1 MANNDSGFRSL
12 ATENWP
18 TGIVDHITGALI
30 RACGRE
36 PTAVN
41 HQALVL
47 DLVFRCYSPYRTEL
61 AGIKRNKL
69 SPFKLRP

>member
-12 ATENWP
+12 AAENWP

-36 PTAVN
+36 STAVN
-41 HQALVL
+41 H
-47 DLVFRCYSPYRTEL
+47 
-61 AGIKRNKL
+61 
-69 SPFKLRP
+69 